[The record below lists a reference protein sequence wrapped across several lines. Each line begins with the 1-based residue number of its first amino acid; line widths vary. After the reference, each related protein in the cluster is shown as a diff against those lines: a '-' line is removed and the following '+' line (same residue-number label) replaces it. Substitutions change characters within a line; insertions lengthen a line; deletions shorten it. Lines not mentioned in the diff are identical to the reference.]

1 MNDRDI
7 EHYLASLE
15 GGWLSED
22 DMEKSDEEGENV
34 PGTYDRDELLNMLES
49 DEEDTEN
56 PQNHESDPPLVENE
70 VMDNQVVDNS
80 DPTGHIFSALLDKRK
95 LIWKKKNIEFDESKI
110 TFKGNS
116 DLGPELSPLDTP
128 YACFNYFFSEDFMAR
143 IVEETNLYATQ
154 KNPANTTATNL
165 SDLRKFFGILI
176 YMSVQHFPNIRAY
189 WSPKYGYEPI
199 YSVMSNNRF
208 EQLKKILHFNNNDH
222 HKAIGDPG
230 HDRLFKIRPVID
242 ELNSKFSSV
251 PMDQRLSIDEQM
263 CATKVAH
270 FLKQYLPNKPHKW
283 GFKLYVLCS
292 LQGFAHNFE
301 VYAGQDLT
309 NKPENE
315 PDLGSTSN
323 IVLRLA
329 RGIPRQVGHIVYF
342 DNFYTS
348 VPLVFYLATQGILS
362 VGTVQQN
369 RIPNSK
375 LPDKK
380 QFMNKSTPRGAHE
393 ERVTTFQGVD
403 MSVVAWKDNKV
414 VTLLSSYVGALPL
427 NNVSRYDKKKKE
439 KIQIPCP
446 KIISEYN
453 AHMGGVDHMDSFLG
467 RYRIRIKS
475 RKWYIR
481 IFYHL
486 LDLAVINAWIIYK
499 KNAKNVPKKDI
510 LNLGTFRNELAFV
523 LCNMGAA
530 KGKKG
535 RPSSSLLENEIQA
548 KKKRS
553 AVAVAPPKEV
563 CRDGQDHWP
572 LVGGSLRCK
581 YPNCKGYSTIHCS
594 KCNINLCLNKNN
606 NCFSKYHNE

>member
-22 DMEKSDEEGENV
+22 DMEKSNEEEENV

-270 FLKQYLPNKPHKW
+270 FLKEYLPNKPHKW

-323 IVLRLA
+323 IVLRLV

-342 DNFYTS
+342 DNFFTS

-362 VGTVQQN
+362 MGTVQQN
-369 RIPNSK
+369 RIPNLK

-380 QFMNKSTPRGAHE
+380 T
-393 ERVTTFQGVD
+393 
-403 MSVVAWKDNKV
+403 
-414 VTLLSSYVGALPL
+414 
-427 NNVSRYDKKKKE
+427 
-439 KIQIPCP
+439 
-446 KIISEYN
+446 
-453 AHMGGVDHMDSFLG
+453 
-467 RYRIRIKS
+467 
-475 RKWYIR
+475 
-481 IFYHL
+481 
-486 LDLAVINAWIIYK
+486 IY
-499 KNAKNVPKKDI
+499 
-510 LNLGTFRNELAFV
+510 E
-523 LCNMGAA
+523 
-530 KGKKG
+530 
-535 RPSSSLLENEIQA
+535 
-548 KKKRS
+548 
-553 AVAVAPPKEV
+553 
-563 CRDGQDHWP
+563 
-572 LVGGSLRCK
+572 
-581 YPNCKGYSTIHCS
+581 
-594 KCNINLCLNKNN
+594 
-606 NCFSKYHNE
+606 